1 MSTIQKGVIKV
12 TQEKNKNSNKNQ
24 QMLIIGGIVAI
35 ALVIFATVL
44 FVASP
49 DTKALEYA
57 DVIAEQDDNGEYIRP
72 AGDKPFI
79 TAERTDD
86 GAFVI
91 GNPDAAVT
99 VVAFEDFLCSHCQS
113 YQSTVKQFMQD
124 YVFTGK
130 ARFEFRMLPIS
141 QQSGFVFSLVECAA
155 EDDPAAFWTAHDE
168 MFALTSTS
176 GLNFDGGDFA
186 ESIGASYSSLL
197 DCTETANQYRTD
209 QALAAQYSGQ
219 ITGTPA
225 VTWRL
230 NGSELRLD
238 VINRG
243 PSADELADL
252 VEVFGQE

>member
-1 MSTIQKGVIKV
+1 MLTIQKGVIKV
-12 TQEKNKNSNKNQ
+12 TQEKVKNSDKNQ
-24 QMLIIGGIVAI
+24 QMLIIGGIVVI
-35 ALVIFATVL
+35 ALVIFAAVL
-44 FVASP
+44 VVASP

-57 DVIAEQDDNGEYIRP
+57 DVIAEQDDSGEYIRP
-72 AGDKPFI
+72 TDDKPFI

-99 VVAFEDFLCSHCQS
+99 IVAFEDFLCPHCQS

-141 QQSGFVFSLVECAA
+141 QQSGFVFALVECAA
-155 EDDPAAFWTAHDE
+155 EDDLAAFWAAHDE

-176 GLNFDGGDFA
+176 GASFDGSDFA
-186 ESIGASYSSLL
+186 ESIDASYSSLL
-197 DCTETANQYRTD
+197 DCAETANQYQAD

-225 VTWRL
+225 VAWRL
-230 NGSELRLD
+230 NDSELRLD
-238 VINRG
+238 VISRG
-243 PSADELADL
+243 PSADELAAL
-252 VEVFGQE
+252 VEVFGQQ